1 MSYKQR
7 INGLGNWYQPIR
19 FTPNL
24 QTPSKY
30 DIDSTIYGYNKW
42 TKVIRRNLPKDLKG
56 KHILELGCSSGLYSV
71 LCAKEGAFVTAIE
84 LDKQSYEQAKLT
96 IEIFSNMDGID
107 YFKQIKLLNINF
119 MEHEWEQYDVVLA
132 LNVLYW
138 ITHPYSNLDKTEIMK
153 TSTQLHITNLL
164 RNIKQ
169 LSKMV
174 VIQTDD
180 NKYYYRLKHNQST
193 EFTHSKKIASYLRL
207 NGFKDVHI
215 DKPFNIKGLVRLLL
229 RKKGGMAEVDLHK
242 PLLYSRPV
250 ITARCG

>member
-138 ITHPYSNLDKTEIMK
+138 IAQPYGNLDKSEIMK
-153 TSTQLHITNLL
+153 TSKQSYKLL
-164 RNIKQ
+164 QKIYRYSDYI
-169 LSKMV
+169 

-180 NKYYYRLKHNQST
+180 NKYYYRKKHNQST
-193 EFTHSKKIASYLRL
+193 EFTHSKWIASYLKL
-207 NGFKDVHI
+207 SNFKNIYI